1 MGEGSWNG
9 FLVQNR
15 ERYGGLLELVKRGA
29 AEVVTTPFVENFE
42 RRILDNL
49 LLKQF

>member
-1 MGEGSWNG
+1 MGFWYRIGKDIAGYLNLSKEA
-9 FLVQNR
+9 L
-15 ERYGGLLELVKRGA
+15 
-29 AEVVTTPFVENFE
+29 VTTPFVENFE